1 MMPCRTQKKMGRGK
15 KLGVGSKY
23 LCSSSSAG
31 LLVFLPCDFFAGPAS
46 SPEVMEELVEDE
58 DDVVFLLVSF
68 LVSFFFFV
76 RFPKL
81 VLPLQ
86 VDSLLGSVVVGM
98 CTG

>member
-1 MMPCRTQKKMGRGK
+1 M
-15 KLGVGSKY
+15 GVGSKC
-23 LCSSSSAG
+23 LGSSS
-31 LLVFLPCDFFAGPAS
+31 VLPCDFFAGPAS